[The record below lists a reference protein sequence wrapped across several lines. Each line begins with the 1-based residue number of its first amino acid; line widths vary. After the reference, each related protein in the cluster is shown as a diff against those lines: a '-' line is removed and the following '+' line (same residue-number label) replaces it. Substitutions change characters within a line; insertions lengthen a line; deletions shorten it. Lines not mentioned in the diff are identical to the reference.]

1 MDTKDLVK
9 QMMINVL
16 DGNAVEAQERFEDII
31 FVKMTDALETR
42 KMELAGSTFG
52 PAHQEEE

>member
-16 DGNAVEAQERFEDII
+16 DNNAVEAQERFEDII
-31 FVKMTDALETR
+31 SVKVSDAIAAR
-42 KMELAGSTFG
+42 KIELAGSTFG
-52 PAHQEEE
+52 PARQEEE